1 MKDESEQKSLP
12 ASEKKLRDARRKGQ
26 VSRSQDLVVAVT
38 LLVTVGYV
46 LFFWRGIE
54 DRVVLLLDAIASTVD
69 RPFSDVAGPA
79 IELAIRT
86 LLAAIAPLVI
96 VIVIGSI
103 TSGMMATLGPV
114 FSFEPIKPNFERID
128 PSSGLKRI
136 FAMRNIVDFGKSLA
150 KLVIITAAFAAVLRG
165 SIGSLLE
172 APSCGT
178 PCLGPMLVETL
189 RPLALTAVISFL
201 VIGLIDLLVQRRLF
215 LHEMR
220 MTRTEQKR
228 ERKDLEGD
236 PLLRGARKRI
246 HRRFAS
252 AGSRTGL
259 RHAVAV
265 VFSENEAVGLRY
277 VPGETPIPL
286 LVCKG
291 RDTVGS
297 EMVREARRRGIPTIS
312 NPVLTT
318 QLAARH
324 AIGDGI
330 KADLFTEVAEVL
342 VAASVS

>member
-26 VSRSQDLVVAVT
+26 VSRGQDFIVAVT
-38 LLVTVGYV
+38 LMMTVGYV
-46 LFFWRGIE
+46 LLFRRTIE
-54 DRVVLLLDAIASTVD
+54 DSIGRLLDAIAGAAN
-69 RPFSDVAGPA
+69 RPFDEVAGPA
-79 IELAIRT
+79 LELAIRT
-86 LLAAIAPLVI
+86 LLTAIAPLVV
-96 VIVIGSI
+96 VIVLGGVTAGMIG
-103 TSGMMATLGPV
+103 TLGPV
-114 FSFEPIKPNFERID
+114 FSFETIAPKFERID

-136 FAMRNIVDFGKSLA
+136 FAMRNIVEFGKSLA
-150 KLVIITAAFAAVLRG
+150 KLAIITTAFAAVLRG
-165 SIGSLLE
+165 SLGSLFE

-178 PCLGPMLVETL
+178 SCLGPMAVETL

-246 HRRFAS
+246 HRQFAS

-259 RHAVAV
+259 RHAVVV
-265 VFSENEAVGLRY
+265 VFSENETVGLRY
-277 VPGETPIPL
+277 IPGATPIPL
-286 LVCKG
+286 VVCKS
-291 RDTVGS
+291 RGS
-297 EMVREARRRGIPTIS
+297 AGSQMVHDARRRGIPVIT
-312 NPVLTT
+312 NPALAT

-324 AIGDGI
+324 AVGDGV
-330 KADLFTEVAEVL
+330 KPDMFTAVAEIL
-342 VAASVS
+342 VAAGVS